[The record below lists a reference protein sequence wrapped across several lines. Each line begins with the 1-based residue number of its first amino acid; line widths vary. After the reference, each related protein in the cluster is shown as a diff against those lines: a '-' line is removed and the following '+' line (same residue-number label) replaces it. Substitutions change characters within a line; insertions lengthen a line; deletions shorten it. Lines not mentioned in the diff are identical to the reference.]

1 MKTLIVLAL
10 AATLGA
16 CAGAKPD
23 FQLDIRHSKKGV
35 LTHPCMQTKNLS
47 HNGDVM
53 NAYFVY
59 VKAIEE
65 CGLKP
70 EGLSVSRP
78 M

>member
-1 MKTLIVLAL
+1 M
-10 AATLGA
+10 
-16 CAGAKPD
+16 
-23 FQLDIRHSKKGV
+23 